1 MLVSMDEVRAM
12 VERGD
17 NSGASRALS
26 ELMEDNAS
34 WLRAWVQDAP
44 HTRRPEDK
52 ELVRAV
58 AAAREALKDEEPKQ
72 RRAAP

>member
-1 MLVSMDEVRAM
+1 MLESMGEIRVM

-17 NSGASRALS
+17 EANASRALG
-26 ELMEDNAS
+26 ELMEDNSA

-52 ELVRAV
+52 ELVHAV
-58 AAAREALKDEEPKQ
+58 ASALEVLKRKEPKQ
-72 RRAAP
+72 SRAAP